1 MPNSGKESTR
11 KGSVKHL
18 LIILWL
24 CNVFISGLPPPIETK
39 EREFEAETFIAQNE
53 TRKDFENKNKFLSAH
68 PKQEN
73 QYLWQKI
80 ILLSC
85 INFIGFCLINYFFIK
100 IFYKKLLRQR
110 LLSGITPK
118 VEVKID
124 TQNLRNWDTSLNE
137 TLHEEDN

>member
-53 TRKDFENKNKFLSAH
+53 TQKDLNEYKFLSAH

-73 QYLWQKI
+73 LWQKFV
-80 ILLSC
+80 LLSC
-85 INFIGFCLINYFFIK
+85 VNFIGFCLINYCFMK
-100 IFYKKLLRQR
+100 IFYKTLLRQK
-110 LLSGITPK
+110 LLSGIMPK

-124 TQNLRNWDTSLNE
+124 AQHLNWDTSQNDE
-137 TLHEEDN
+137 TLNDS